1 MTHVSP
7 RGDKTT
13 PNLNKSRPHV
23 IMGQNL
29 SKTGSASE
37 SAPPPTANIQSHL
50 IDLAKDPSTDH
61 GPVKREKVVQA
72 SRAVLHLK
80 VGGNDIESSLVNAV
94 AVSFMS
100 TDGIETYGIIFCYK
114 HDMALSSDN
123 EYSLHYTPLVN
134 SDSSTAVNLS
144 AVKPVFTFTCPLLY
158 FSFIQLNRET
168 VESLKQSGCFFYS
181 LQDQISPVEAEDT
194 VYLLQSPTPTPTANT
209 SSTLHYVQGS
219 VKEHYGQ
226 DIWYKAVC
234 SFTPGIPLFNSSGE
248 LVGLHKF
255 DGTVTAQDDKET
267 QCTLAIP
274 LTTVAT
280 VLTEVS
286 LNHDSQSLSLRSN
299 PVDLTSYGMTLEE
312 NGLEVMSLNPSSE
325 RYKGCMMYISPAN
338 LREYITAI
346 WFMPTCMGWYW
357 SPTDPEGVLCPNW
370 MPVNRLEVIGGFW
383 HGQIPAPKNVT
394 IIRWLDQHNII
405 ASK

>member
-1 MTHVSP
+1 
-7 RGDKTT
+7 
-13 PNLNKSRPHV
+13 
-23 IMGQNL
+23 MGQFV
-29 SKTGSASE
+29 SKTE

-50 IDLAKDPSTDH
+50 IDLSKDSSTDS

-80 VGGNDIESSLVNAV
+80 AGGSDIDSWVNAV

-100 TDGIETYGIIFCYK
+100 KDGFETSGIILCYE
-114 HDMALSSDN
+114 HDMVLSSDN
-123 EYSLHYTPLVN
+123 EYSLHYRPPLVN
-134 SDSSTAVNLS
+134 SDSTTAAVSLS
-144 AVKPVFTFTCPLLY
+144 AVKPEFTFTCPLLY
-158 FSFIQLNRET
+158 FSFIQLNQET

-181 LQDQISPVEAEDT
+181 LQDQVSTVEAEDT
-194 VYLLQSPTPTPTANT
+194 IYLLQSPTPASTANT
-209 SSTLHYVQGS
+209 SGSLCYVQGS

-226 DIWYKAVC
+226 DIWYNAVC
-234 SFTPGIPLFNSSGE
+234 SFAPGIPLFNSSGK
-248 LVGLHKF
+248 LVGLHKS
-255 DGTVTAQDDKET
+255 DGIVTAQDDKET

-299 PVDLTSYGMTLEE
+299 PVDLALYGTTLEE

-325 RYKGCMMYISPAN
+325 RYKGCLVYISPAN

-346 WFMPTCMGWYW
+346 WFMPTRMGWYW
-357 SPTDPEGVLCPNW
+357 SPTDPEGELCPNW

-394 IIRWLDQHNII
+394 IIRWLDQHNIT